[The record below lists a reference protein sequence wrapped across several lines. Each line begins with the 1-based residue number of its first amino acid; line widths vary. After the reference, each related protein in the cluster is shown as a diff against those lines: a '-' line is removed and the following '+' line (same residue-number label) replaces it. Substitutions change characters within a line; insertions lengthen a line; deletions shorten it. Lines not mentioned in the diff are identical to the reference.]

1 MESWVNRAISA
12 YDDTLGK
19 FGYNTV
25 LAIAFLPM
33 AMGGLMVMG
42 GDLAS
47 KIWGGFC
54 CLWGVAVIALMLG
67 SEQRIYSEE
76 MEAENKLK
84 TQVQQVEYLERMGAS
99 GEEDR

>member
-1 MESWVNRAISA
+1 MESWFNRAISA

-47 KIWGGFC
+47 RIWGGFC

-67 SEQRIYSEE
+67 SEQRIYVQDK
-76 MEAENKLK
+76 EAENKLK
-84 TQVQQVEYLERMGAS
+84 TQVQQMEYLERMGAS

>member
-1 MESWVNRAISA
+1 MESWFNRAISA
-12 YDDTLGK
+12 YEDTLGK
-19 FGYNTV
+19 FGYNTA
-25 LAIAFLPM
+25 LTIAFLPM

-67 SEQRIYSEE
+67 SEQRIYVEE
-76 MEAENKLK
+76 KEAEKKLK
-84 TQVQQVEYLERMGAS
+84 TEIQQMEYLERMGAS
-99 GEEDR
+99 DEEER

>member
-1 MESWVNRAISA
+1 MESWFNRAISA

>member
-1 MESWVNRAISA
+1 MESWFNRAISA

-19 FGYNTV
+19 FGYNIV

-67 SEQRIYSEE
+67 SEQRIYVEE
-76 MEAENKLK
+76 KEAENKLK
-84 TQVQQVEYLERMGAS
+84 TEIQQMEYLERMGAS
-99 GEEDR
+99 DEEDR

>member
-1 MESWVNRAISA
+1 MESWFNRAISA
-12 YDDTLGK
+12 YEDTLGK
-19 FGYNTV
+19 FGYNTA
-25 LAIAFLPM
+25 LTIAFLPM

-67 SEQRIYSEE
+67 SEQRIYVEE
-76 MEAENKLK
+76 KEAEKKLK
-84 TQVQQVEYLERMGAS
+84 TEIQQMEYLERMGAS
-99 GEEDR
+99 DEEDR